1 MSFTNAKAEEINCNR
16 TSSDTTGFTNYS
28 AMEDWFPKTITLDIS
43 IFSAK
48 PNSTAVIAKQGIT
61 NLTLLK
67 NGKLTAQI
75 ENTSGYRQTAPAR
88 YKCDMGASDVKL
100 ALNNTSPGNS
110 ISEEGSK
117 VSRQLNQNSIFG

>member
-1 MSFTNAKAEEINCNR
+1 MVS
-16 TSSDTTGFTNYS
+16 
-28 AMEDWFPKTITLDIS
+28 KTITLDIS

-75 ENTSGYRQTAPAR
+75 ENTSGYRQTA
-88 YKCDMGASDVKL
+88 
-100 ALNNTSPGNS
+100 
-110 ISEEGSK
+110 
-117 VSRQLNQNSIFG
+117 QLDINVIWGK